1 MHDERPKIGGKQNLG
16 FLPIWNDGI
25 MEYWNDG
32 FKEFYLNSN
41 RCFHFYT
48 QYSIIPRFQHS

>member
-1 MHDERPKIGGKQNLG
+1 MKDRKSATNRTWAFAH
-16 FLPIWNDGI
+16 
-25 MEYWNDG
+25 WNDG

-48 QYSIIPRFQHS
+48 QYSIIPLLQHSSGKLDVVVVK